1 MLALD
6 KVTKFYGGRT
16 IFDTV
21 SWAMADDAR
30 VGLVGLN
37 GAGKTTLLRM
47 IGEVIAPDSGRIA
60 RPQRSSVG
68 YLPQDAPEM
77 SGRPVLEETLS
88 ALSEMQAH
96 DRRRVEL
103 EEVLAKHHSGP
114 LHDAALEELGDVL
127 SELERHGFYEAD
139 SRAKAVLFGLGFG
152 EADLARD
159 VAEFS
164 GGIRMRIALAKLLV
178 RRPEFLMLDEP
189 TNHLDLEAR
198 NWLEDYLANYP
209 GGIILVSHDR
219 YFLDRVTDRTLEVS
233 RGRLVEYRGGYSA
246 YLVEREQRRELE
258 QAAYENQRA
267 EIEHMEAFISR
278 FRYQAS
284 KAKLVQSRIK
294 QLEKIERL
302 APPAGSE
309 TPPAIRFPQCERGGR
324 QVFDLRGAVKRYGD
338 LTVYDGI
345 DLTIE
350 RGARIALVG
359 PNGAGKSTMVKLLA
373 GIEPMTAGRRAVGTG
388 VEIGYFAQNLAE
400 SLDYSKTAL
409 QELSDA
415 AEGMSTGEIRGLLGA
430 MLFSGDDA
438 LKLAGVLS
446 GGERARLALAKVL
459 AHRNNCLLLDE
470 PTNNLDIVAK
480 DTLLEALRRFPGTV
494 VIVSHDRYLL
504 NELATEVIEVGQG
517 HATRYLG
524 NYDYYLAKKAA
535 ADSAPNAANGAAA
548 RATAAAERGS
558 AASALRSAPGARSGN
573 GRRIANGAS
582 AANGT
587 SAGNGG
593 PTVGSV
599 GAQHVAASIPGKAG
613 EDGAAARDN
622 DLKQRRERERRAR
635 QRQTLEGDIGRKET
649 ERAALG
655 EQMNDPNFY
664 LQRTD
669 AKELIAAYERL
680 GGEIEQL
687 YEKLMS
693 LDGGAPPSGS

>member
-6 KVTKFYGGRT
+6 KVSKFYGGRA
-16 IFDTV
+16 IFENV

-37 GAGKTTLLRM
+37 GAGKTTLLKM
-47 IGEVIAPDSGRIA
+47 LAEVIAPDSGRIA

-68 YLPQDAPEM
+68 YLAQDAPEM
-77 SGRPVLEETLS
+77 RGRSVLDETLS
-88 ALSEMQAH
+88 ALSEMQAL
-96 DRRRVEL
+96 DKRRVEL
-103 EEVLAKHHSGP
+103 EEILATHHSGET
-114 LHDAALEELGDVL
+114 HDAALAELGDVL
-127 SELERHGFYEAD
+127 SDLERHGYYEAD
-139 SRAKAVLFGLGFG
+139 SRAKAVLFGLGFA

-164 GGIRMRIALAKLLV
+164 GGIRMRIALARLLV

-198 NWLEDYLANYP
+198 NWLEDYLADYP

-219 YFLDRVTDRTLEVS
+219 YFLDRVTDHTVEVA

-246 YLVEREQRRELE
+246 YLVQREQRYQAEL
-258 QAAYENQRA
+258 AAYENQRA

-302 APPAGSE
+302 ESPAGSE
-309 TPPAIRFPQCERGGR
+309 KPPAIHFPACDRGAR
-324 QVFDLRGAVKRYGD
+324 RVFELQGAVKRYGE

-350 RGARIALVG
+350 RGARVALVG
-359 PNGAGKSTMVKLLA
+359 PNGAGKSTLMKMLA
-373 GIEPMTAGRRAVGTG
+373 GIEPMTAGARTVGAG
-388 VEIGYFAQNLAE
+388 IQIGYFAQNLAE
-400 SLDYSKTAL
+400 SLDYGKTAL
-409 QELSDA
+409 QELDDT
-415 AEGMSTGEIRGLLGA
+415 AEGMTSAEIRGLLGA

-438 LKLAGVLS
+438 LKRAGVLS

-480 DTLLEALRRFPGTV
+480 DTLLEALRRFPGTI

-504 NELATEVIEVGQG
+504 DELTTETIEVGQG
-517 HATRYLG
+517 HAIRYLG
-524 NYDYYLAKKAA
+524 NYEYYLKKKAQSPTVA
-535 ADSAPNAANGAAA
+535 AAPDSRSNGRAPADTRSCAPPAGAA
-548 RATAAAERGS
+548 RAAKS
-558 AASALRSAPGARSGN
+558 ADARSAN
-573 GRRIANGAS
+573 
-582 AANGT
+582 
-587 SAGNGG
+587 AGDRHAG
-593 PTVGSV
+593 
-599 GAQHVAASIPGKAG
+599 VAA
-613 EDGAAARDN
+613 
-622 DLKQRRERERRAR
+622 RAR
-635 QRQTLEGDIGRKET
+635 RPSRPTDTHRARRRQALEGDIERKEA

-664 LQRTD
+664 LQRAD
-669 AKELIAAYERL
+669 ANQLIAAYERL
-680 GGEIEQL
+680 GREIERM
-687 YEKLMS
+687 YEELVS
-693 LDGGAPPSGS
+693 LDGAPPAGS

>member
-6 KVTKFYGGRT
+6 KVSKFYGGRA
-16 IFDTV
+16 IFENV
-21 SWAMADDAR
+21 SWSMPDEAR

-47 IGEVIAPDSGRIA
+47 IAEVIPVDSGRIT

-77 SGRPVLEETLS
+77 GGRPVLEEALS
-88 ALSEMQAH
+88 GLSEMLEL

-103 EEVLAKHHSGP
+103 EEILATHHSGP
-114 LHDAALEELGDVL
+114 EHDSALAEFGDVL
-127 SELERHGFYEAD
+127 SELEHHGFYEAD
-139 SRAKAVLFGLGFG
+139 SRAKAVLFGLGFS

-159 VAEFS
+159 VSEFS
-164 GGIRMRIALAKLLV
+164 GGIRMRIALARLLV
-178 RRPEFLMLDEP
+178 RRPDFLMLDEP

-198 NWLEDYLANYP
+198 NWLEDYLSNYP
-209 GGIILVSHDR
+209 GGTILVSHDR

-233 RGRLVEYRGGYSA
+233 RGRLTEYTGNYSA
-246 YLVEREQRRELE
+246 YLVERERRYQAEL
-258 QAAYENQRA
+258 AAYQNQRT

-294 QLEKIERL
+294 QLDKIERVE
-302 APPAGSE
+302 PPAGSE
-309 TPPAIRFPQCERGGR
+309 KPPAIHFPDCARGAR
-324 QVFDLRGAVKRYGD
+324 RVFELRGAVKRYGD
-338 LTVYDGI
+338 LTVYDGV

-350 RGARIALVG
+350 RGSRIALVG
-359 PNGAGKSTMVKLLA
+359 PNGAGKSTMMKLLA
-373 GIEPMTAGRRAVGTG
+373 GIEPMTAGTRVVGTG

-400 SLDYSKTAL
+400 SLDYGKTAL

-415 AEGMSTGEIRGLLGA
+415 AEGTTSAEIRGLLGA

-438 LKLAGVLS
+438 LKRVGVLS

-494 VIVSHDRYLL
+494 IIVSHDRYLL
-504 NELATEVIEVGQG
+504 NELATETIEVGQG

-535 ADSAPNAANGAAA
+535 AEPISLPAASNGANHRGAPRPSTRAESVTAPSASVNGAHPDKRNPARNGAAMPEQA
-548 RATAAAERGS
+548 G
-558 AASALRSAPGARSGN
+558 SGN
-573 GRRIANGAS
+573 S
-582 AANGT
+582 
-587 SAGNGG
+587 S
-593 PTVGSV
+593 
-599 GAQHVAASIPGKAG
+599 
-613 EDGAAARDN
+613 DAR
-622 DLKQRRERERRAR
+622 KEEAKRRREREARAR
-635 QRQTLEGDIGRKET
+635 RREALENDIARKEN

-664 LQRTD
+664 LQRSD
-669 AKELIAAYERL
+669 ANELIAAYERL
-680 GGEIEQL
+680 GREIETMYQ
-687 YEKLMS
+687 ELMH
-693 LDGGAPPSGS
+693 LDGTAASDS

>member
-6 KVTKFYGGRT
+6 KVSKFYGGRT
-16 IFDTV
+16 IFESV

-47 IGEVIAPDSGRIA
+47 IGEVIAPDAGRIA

-77 SGRPVLEETLS
+77 GGRPALEETLS
-88 ALSEMQAH
+88 ALSEMLEF

-103 EEVLAKHHSGP
+103 EEILAKHHSGP
-114 LHDAALEELGDVL
+114 EHEAALAELGDVL

-139 SRAKAVLFGLGFG
+139 SRAKAVLFGLGFS

-198 NWLEDYLANYP
+198 NWLEDYLSNYP

-219 YFLDRVTDRTLEVS
+219 YFLDRVTDRTVEVS

-267 EIEHMEAFISR
+267 EIEHMETFISR

-302 APPAGSE
+302 EPPAGSE
-309 TPPAIRFPQCERGGR
+309 NPPAIRFPQCERGGR
-324 QVFDLRGAVKRYGD
+324 RVFELRGAVKRYGD
-338 LTVYDGI
+338 ITVYDGV

-359 PNGAGKSTMVKLLA
+359 PNGAGKSTMMKLLA
-373 GIEPMTAGRRAVGTG
+373 GIEPMTAGQRTVGAG
-388 VEIGYFAQNLAE
+388 IEIGYFAQNLAE
-400 SLDYSKTAL
+400 SLDYGKTAL
-409 QELSDA
+409 KELSDA
-415 AEGMSTGEIRGLLGA
+415 AEGMTTGEIRGLLGA

-438 LKLAGVLS
+438 LKPAGVLS

-535 ADSAPNAANGAAA
+535 AESAAVAANGAAA
-548 RATAAAERGS
+548 RAAASAAAAERAAGLR
-558 AASALRSAPGARSGN
+558 AASGAEPGASGARTAIGARS
-573 GRRIANGAS
+573 ANGAS
-582 AANGT
+582 A
-587 SAGNGG
+587 GNGG
-593 PTVGSV
+593 RTA
-599 GAQHVAASIPGKAG
+599 GAQRATAPSAPGKAG
-613 EDGAAARDN
+613 ADGAAAHDN
-622 DLKQRRERERRAR
+622 EIRQRRERERRAR
-635 QRQTLEGDIGRKET
+635 RRQTLEGDIGRKET

-680 GGEIEQL
+680 GGEIERL
-687 YEKLMS
+687 YEELMS
-693 LDGGAPPSGS
+693 LDGGAAPSGS